1 MCGRA
6 PSGLWSRPMGGSFDV
21 VVVGAGIAGLSAA
34 VSALEAGASVAVL
47 ERAARE
53 ERGGN
58 TRYTESFW
66 RMRNRDTVSED
77 FDERLASNAGGHFD
91 PEFVKDAGRPYE
103 DWPRPLR
110 AFGFTDPE
118 LIRVW
123 GEDAG
128 PALRWLEGFGVRW
141 DFLPTYFPYQSTTR
155 IAPVG
160 GGLALV
166 EALAAEAERLSA
178 SIYYGTAARGLV
190 LSDEGGVVGVEAVQ
204 RGRPGHFL
212 GRVVLASGGFEGN
225 PEMLARYIG
234 PKAQWTRP
242 VARGGYYNRGEGV
255 AMGLAAGA
263 APAGEFG
270 AFHAQPVDPRSGAI
284 EPVVLHYGYGVLV
297 NREGERFADE
307 AAGPVDAGYER
318 VARAVLE
325 QPEGLAWAVF
335 DAGLDDAPHW
345 RVTVRSDREPLEA
358 PTVGALA
365 EAAGLDPAA
374 LAATLAAYNAACP
387 EDASVFRPDGPD
399 GLATRGLR
407 PPKSNWARPL
417 VRPPF
422 RAWPVICANC
432 FTFGGLRID
441 ASGRVIDLDGDPI
454 PGLYAA
460 GETAGL
466 YYGDYTGATSV
477 MRGAVFGR
485 RAGRH
490 AAGAQ

>member
-1 MCGRA
+1 MN
-6 PSGLWSRPMGGSFDV
+6 GSFDV
-21 VVVGAGIAGLSAA
+21 AVVGSGIAGLSAA
-34 VSALEAGASVAVL
+34 VSALEAGARVAVL

-66 RMRNRDTVSED
+66 RMRDRDTVSED

-123 GEDAG
+123 GDDAG

-166 EALAAEAERLSA
+166 EALAAEAERRGATML
-178 SIYYGTAARGLV
+178 YETAARGLV
-190 LSDEGGVVGVEAVQ
+190 RNDEGEIVGVEAVQ
-204 RGRPGHFL
+204 HGRPRRFL

-225 PEMLARYIG
+225 PEMLARYLG

-297 NREGERFADE
+297 NREGERFTDE
-307 AAGPVDAGYER
+307 AARPVDAGYER

-345 RVTVRSDREPLEA
+345 RVTVRSDRKPLEA
-358 PTVGALA
+358 PTIEALA

-387 EDASVFRPDGPD
+387 EDASAFRPDGLD
-399 GLATRGLR
+399 GLATQGLR
-407 PPKSNWARPL
+407 PLKSNWARRL

-441 ASGRVIDLDGDPI
+441 IHGRVIDLDGDPI

-466 YYGDYTGATSV
+466 FYGDYTGATSV

>member
-1 MCGRA
+1 M
-6 PSGLWSRPMGGSFDV
+6 SGSFDV
-21 VVVGAGIAGLSAA
+21 AVVGSGIAGLSAA
-34 VSALEAGASVAVL
+34 VSALEAGARVAVL

-66 RMRNRDTVSED
+66 RMQDRDTVSED

-166 EALAAEAERLSA
+166 EALAAEAERRGA
-178 SIYYGTAARGLV
+178 SIFYETAARGLV
-190 LSDEGGVVGVEAVQ
+190 RGEEGEVIGVEAVQ
-204 RGRPGHFL
+204 RGRPCRFL

-225 PEMLARYIG
+225 PEMLARYLG

-242 VARGGYYNRGEGV
+242 VAKGGYYNRGEGV
-255 AMGLAAGA
+255 AMGLDAGA

-284 EPVVLHYGYGVLV
+284 EPVVPALRLW
-297 NREGERFADE
+297 RAGEPRRGSASRTRRPGRSMP
-307 AAGPVDAGYER
+307 AMSGWRARCWSSRRASPGPCSTPGSTMR
-318 VARAVLE
+318 R
-325 QPEGLAWAVF
+325 
-335 DAGLDDAPHW
+335 
-345 RVTVRSDREPLEA
+345 T
-358 PTVGALA
+358 GASRC
-365 EAAGLDPAA
+365 
-374 LAATLAAYNAACP
+374 AATANRWKRRVWKRSRRP
-387 EDASVFRPDGPD
+387 PASIRRRSPQHSPPTTPPARRDGSAFRPDGLD

-441 ASGRVIDLDGDPI
+441 IHGRVIDLDGDPI

-460 GETAGL
+460 GETASL
-466 YYGDYTGATSV
+466 FYGDYTGATSV

>member
-1 MCGRA
+1 M
-6 PSGLWSRPMGGSFDV
+6 SGSFDV
-21 VVVGAGIAGLSAA
+21 AVVGSGIAGLSAA
-34 VSALEAGASVAVL
+34 VSALEAGARVAVL

-66 RMRNRDTVSED
+66 RMRDRDTVSED

-91 PEFVKDAGRPYE
+91 PEFLKDAGRPYE

-166 EALAAEAERLSA
+166 EALAAEAERRGA
-178 SIYYGTAARGLV
+178 SIFYETAARGLV
-190 LSDEGGVVGVEAVQ
+190 RSEDGEIVGVEAVQ
-204 RGRPGHFL
+204 RGRPRRFL

-225 PEMLARYIG
+225 PEMLARYLG

-255 AMGLAAGA
+255 AMGLDAGA

-297 NREGERFADE
+297 NRAGERFTDE
-307 AAGPVDAGYER
+307 AARPVDAGYER

-358 PTVGALA
+358 QTVEALA

-387 EDASVFRPDGPD
+387 EDASAFRPDGLD
-399 GLATRGLR
+399 GLATQGLR

-441 ASGRVIDLDGDPI
+441 IHGRVIDLDGDPI

-466 YYGDYTGATSV
+466 FYGDYTGATSV

>member
-1 MCGRA
+1 M
-6 PSGLWSRPMGGSFDV
+6 SGSFDV
-21 VVVGAGIAGLSAA
+21 AVVGSGIAGLSAA
-34 VSALEAGASVAVL
+34 VSALEAGARVAVL

-66 RMRNRDTVSED
+66 RMRDRDTVSED

-166 EALAAEAERLSA
+166 EALAAEAERRGA
-178 SIYYGTAARGLV
+178 SIFYETAARGLV
-190 LSDEGGVVGVEAVQ
+190 RSEEGEVIGVEAVQ
-204 RGRPGHFL
+204 RGRPCRFL

-225 PEMLARYIG
+225 PEMLARYLG

-297 NREGERFADE
+297 NRAGERFTDE
-307 AAGPVDAGYER
+307 AARPVDAGYER

-358 PTVGALA
+358 QTVEALA

-387 EDASVFRPDGPD
+387 EDGSAFRPDGLD
-399 GLATRGLR
+399 GLATQGLR

-441 ASGRVIDLDGDPI
+441 IHGRVIDLDGDPI

>member
-1 MCGRA
+1 M
-6 PSGLWSRPMGGSFDV
+6 
-21 VVVGAGIAGLSAA
+21 
-34 VSALEAGASVAVL
+34 
-47 ERAARE
+47 
-53 ERGGN
+53 
-58 TRYTESFW
+58 
-66 RMRNRDTVSED
+66 
-77 FDERLASNAGGHFD
+77 
-91 PEFVKDAGRPYE
+91 
-103 DWPRPLR
+103 
-110 AFGFTDPE
+110 
-118 LIRVW
+118 
-123 GEDAG
+123 
-128 PALRWLEGFGVRW
+128 
-141 DFLPTYFPYQSTTR
+141 
-155 IAPVG
+155 
-160 GGLALV
+160 

-178 SIYYGTAARGLV
+178 SLFYETAARGLV
-190 LSDEGGVVGVEAVQ
+190 RSGEGEIVGVEAVQ
-204 RGRPGHFL
+204 RGRPRHL
-212 GRVVLASGGFEGN
+212 MGRVVLASGGFEGN

-297 NREGERFADE
+297 NREGQRFTDE

-335 DAGLDDAPHW
+335 DAGLDDAPRW

-358 PTVGALA
+358 PTVEALA
-365 EAAGLDPAA
+365 GAAGLDPAA
-374 LAATLAAYNAACP
+374 LSSALAAYNAACP
-387 EDASVFRPDGPD
+387 EDASAFRPDGPD
-399 GLATRGLR
+399 GLATRGLA

-441 ASGRVIDLDGDPI
+441 ANGRAIDLDGDPI

-466 YYGDYTGATSV
+466 YYGDYTGRHLRHARRRV
-477 MRGAVFGR
+477 RPPRRPPRRRRAVAAPLPGRQGCDPAGRGAAPVANRSPTHEDSRAFLRTAFHDAGGRTQAGCVDVFGDGGGLHSHWR
-485 RAGRH
+485 GSREQRFGDRARDSYQWVQSGGAGGRG
-490 AAGAQ
+490 GADGG

>member
-1 MCGRA
+1 M
-6 PSGLWSRPMGGSFDV
+6 SGSFDV
-21 VVVGAGIAGLSAA
+21 VVVGSGIAGLSAA
-34 VSALEAGASVAVL
+34 VSALEAGARVAVL

-66 RMRNRDTVSED
+66 RMRDRDMVSDD

-110 AFGFTDPE
+110 AYGFTDPE

-141 DFLPTYFPYQSTTR
+141 EFLPTYFPYQSTTR

-166 EALAAEAERLSA
+166 EALAAAAERRSA
-178 SIYYGTAARGLV
+178 SVFYETAARGLV
-190 LSDEGGVVGVEAVQ
+190 RSEEGGILGVEAVR
-204 RGRPGHFL
+204 RGRPCRFTGKT
-212 GRVVLASGGFEGN
+212 VLASGGFEGN
-225 PEMLARYIG
+225 PEMLARYVG

-297 NREGERFADE
+297 NREGERFTDE
-307 AAGPVDAGYER
+307 ADGPVDAGYER

-335 DAGLDDAPHW
+335 DAGLEEAPRW
-345 RVTVRSDREPLEA
+345 RATVRSDREPLQAQTIE
-358 PTVGALA
+358 ALA
-365 EAAGLDPAA
+365 QAAGLDPAA
-374 LAATLAAYNAACP
+374 LSATLAAYNGACP
-387 EDASVFRPDGPD
+387 EDMSAFRPDGPD

-432 FTFGGLRID
+432 FTFGGLRTD
-441 ASGRVIDLDGDPI
+441 GNGRVIDLDGDPI
-454 PGLYAA
+454 PGLYA
-460 GETAGL
+460 AGL

-490 AAGAQ
+490 AAIGGGV

>member
-1 MCGRA
+1 M
-6 PSGLWSRPMGGSFDV
+6 SRSFDV
-21 VVVGAGIAGLSAA
+21 VVVGSGIAGLSAA
-34 VSALEAGASVAVL
+34 VSALEAGAQVAVL
-47 ERAARE
+47 ERAPRE

-66 RMRNRDTVSED
+66 RMRDRDTVSED

-128 PALRWLEGFGVRW
+128 PTLRWLEGLGVRW

-166 EALAAEAERLSA
+166 EALAAEAERRSA
-178 SIYYGTAARGLV
+178 SIFYETAARGLV
-190 LSDEGGVVGVEAVQ
+190 RSEDGAVIGVQAVQ
-204 RGRPGHFL
+204 RGRPCRFL
-212 GRVVLASGGFEGN
+212 GKTVLASGGFEGN
-225 PEMLARYIG
+225 PEMLTRYLG

-242 VARGGYYNRGEGV
+242 VAKGGYYNRGEGV

-297 NREGERFADE
+297 NRAGERFTDE
-307 AAGPVDAGYER
+307 AARPVDAGYER
-318 VARAVLE
+318 VARTVLE

-358 PTVGALA
+358 PTVEALA

-374 LAATLAAYNAACP
+374 LRVTLAAYNAACP
-387 EDASVFRPDGPD
+387 EDGSAFRPDGLD
-399 GLATRGLR
+399 GLATQGLR

-441 ASGRVIDLDGDPI
+441 IHGRTIDLDGDPI

>member
-1 MCGRA
+1 M
-6 PSGLWSRPMGGSFDV
+6 SDTFDV
-21 VVVGAGIAGLSAA
+21 VVIGCGIAGLSAA
-34 VSALEAGASVAVL
+34 VSALEVGARVAVL
-47 ERAARE
+47 ERAVRE

-66 RMRNRDTVSED
+66 RMRDRDAVSDD
-77 FDERLASNAGGHFD
+77 FDERLARNAGGHLD

-110 AFGFTDPE
+110 AYGFTDPA

-123 GEDAG
+123 ADDAG
-128 PALRWLEGFGVRW
+128 LALRWLEGFGVRW

-155 IAPVG
+155 IAPAG

-166 EALAAEAERLSA
+166 EVLAAESERRGA
-178 SIYYGTAARGLV
+178 AFFYETAARGLAR
-190 LSDEGGVVGVEAVQ
+190 DDGGKIVGVEAVQ
-204 RGRPGHFL
+204 RGRPRHFL
-212 GRVVLASGGFEGN
+212 GRVVLASGGFQGN

-263 APAGEFG
+263 APAGAFG

-297 NREGERFADE
+297 NREGARFTDE

-345 RVTVRSDREPLEA
+345 RATVRSDREPLEA
-358 PTVGALA
+358 PSVAALA

-374 LAATLAAYNAACP
+374 LLATLYAYNAACP
-387 EDASVFRPDGPD
+387 EDISAFRPDGPD
-399 GLATRGLR
+399 GLAARELR

-422 RAWPVICANC
+422 RAWPLICANC

-441 ASGRVIDLDGDPI
+441 MNGRVIDLDGHPI
-454 PGLYAA
+454 SGLYAA

-490 AAGAQ
+490 AAGTQ

>member
-1 MCGRA
+1 
-6 PSGLWSRPMGGSFDV
+6 MGGSFDV
-21 VVVGAGIAGLSAA
+21 VVVGSGIAGLSAA

-47 ERAARE
+47 ERAAKE

-66 RMRNRDTVSED
+66 RMRDRDTVADD

-110 AFGFTDPE
+110 AFAFTDPE

-166 EALAAEAERLSA
+166 EALAAEAERRGA
-178 SIYYGTAARGLV
+178 SFFYETAARGLV
-190 LSDEGGVVGVEAVQ
+190 RGDEGEIAGVEAVR
-204 RGRPGHFL
+204 RGRPRRFS
-212 GRVVLASGGFEGN
+212 GRVVLACGGFEGN

-297 NREGERFADE
+297 NRAGARFTDE

-335 DAGLDDAPHW
+335 DAGLDDAPRW

-358 PTVGALA
+358 PTVEALA
-365 EAAGLDPAA
+365 AAAGLDPAA
-374 LAATLAAYNAACP
+374 LAATLSAYNDACP
-387 EDASVFRPDGPD
+387 EDASAFRPDGPD
-399 GLATRGLR
+399 GLATRGLA
-407 PPKSNWARPL
+407 PAKSNWARPL
-417 VRPPF
+417 LRPPF

-441 ASGRVIDLDGDPI
+441 RNGRAIDLDGDPI

>member
-1 MCGRA
+1 MND
-6 PSGLWSRPMGGSFDV
+6 SFDV
-21 VVVGAGIAGLSAA
+21 VVVGSGIAGLSAA
-34 VSALEAGASVAVL
+34 VSALEAGARVAVL

-66 RMRNRDTVSED
+66 RMRDCDTVSED
-77 FDERLASNAGGHFD
+77 FDERLAGNAGGHFD
-91 PEFVKDAGRPYE
+91 PEFVRDAGRPYE

-123 GEDAG
+123 GDDAG

-166 EALAAEAERLSA
+166 EALAAAAERRSA
-178 SIYYGTAARGLV
+178 SIFYETAARGLV
-190 LSDEGGVVGVEAVQ
+190 RNDEGEIVGVEAVQ
-204 RGRPGHFL
+204 RGRPRRFT

-225 PEMLARYIG
+225 PEMLARYLG

-242 VARGGYYNRGEGV
+242 VAKGGYYNRGEGV

-284 EPVVLHYGYGVLV
+284 EPVVLHYGYGVMV
-297 NREGERFADE
+297 NREGERFTDE
-307 AAGPVDAGYER
+307 AARPVDAGYER

-358 PTVGALA
+358 PTIGALA
-365 EAAGLDPAA
+365 QAAGLGPAA
-374 LAATLAAYNAACP
+374 LTATLAAYNAACP
-387 EDASVFRPDGPD
+387 EDSSAFRPDGLD

-417 VRPPF
+417 LRPPF

-441 ASGRVIDLDGDPI
+441 THGRVIDLDGDPI

-466 YYGDYTGATSV
+466 FYGDYTGATSV

>member
-1 MCGRA
+1 MN
-6 PSGLWSRPMGGSFDV
+6 GSFDV
-21 VVVGAGIAGLSAA
+21 VVVGSGIAGLSAA

-47 ERAARE
+47 ERAAKE

-66 RMRNRDTVSED
+66 RMRDRDTVAHD
-77 FDERLASNAGGHFD
+77 FDERLAGNAGGHFD

-110 AFGFTDPE
+110 AFAFTDPE

-178 SIYYGTAARGLV
+178 SLFYETAARGLV
-190 LSDEGGVVGVEAVQ
+190 RSGEGEIVGVEAVQ
-204 RGRPGHFL
+204 RGRPRHL
-212 GRVVLASGGFEGN
+212 MGRVVLASGGFEGN

-297 NREGERFADE
+297 NREGARFTDE

-358 PTVGALA
+358 PTVERLA
-365 EAAGLDPAA
+365 GAAGLDPAA
-374 LAATLAAYNAACP
+374 LSAALAAYNAACP
-387 EDASVFRPDGPD
+387 EDASAFRPDGPD

-417 VRPPF
+417 LRPPF

-441 ASGRVIDLDGDPI
+441 ANGRAIDLDGDPI

>member
-1 MCGRA
+1 M
-6 PSGLWSRPMGGSFDV
+6 SGSFDV
-21 VVVGAGIAGLSAA
+21 AVVGSGIAGLSAA
-34 VSALEAGASVAVL
+34 VSALEAGARVAVL

-66 RMRNRDTVSED
+66 RMRDRDTVSED

-166 EALAAEAERLSA
+166 EALAAEAERRGA
-178 SIYYGTAARGLV
+178 SIFYETAARGLV
-190 LSDEGGVVGVEAVQ
+190 RSEEGEVIGVEAVQ
-204 RGRPGHFL
+204 RGRPCRFL

-225 PEMLARYIG
+225 PEMLTRYLG

-297 NREGERFADE
+297 NRAGERFTDE
-307 AAGPVDAGYER
+307 AARPVDAGYER

-358 PTVGALA
+358 PSVEALA

-387 EDASVFRPDGPD
+387 EDGSAFRPDGLD

-441 ASGRVIDLDGDPI
+441 IHGRVIDLDGDPI

-466 YYGDYTGATSV
+466 FYGDYTGATSV

>member
-1 MCGRA
+1 M
-6 PSGLWSRPMGGSFDV
+6 SGSFDV
-21 VVVGAGIAGLSAA
+21 AVVGSGIAGLSAA
-34 VSALEAGASVAVL
+34 VSALEAGARVAVL

-66 RMRNRDTVSED
+66 RMQDRDTVSED

-166 EALAAEAERLSA
+166 EALAAEAERRGA
-178 SIYYGTAARGLV
+178 SIFYETAARGLV
-190 LSDEGGVVGVEAVQ
+190 RSEEGEVVGVEAVQ
-204 RGRPGHFL
+204 RGRPCRFL

-225 PEMLARYIG
+225 PEMLARYLG

-242 VARGGYYNRGEGV
+242 VAKGGYYNRGEGV
-255 AMGLAAGA
+255 AMGLDAGA

-297 NREGERFADE
+297 NRAGERFTDE
-307 AAGPVDAGYER
+307 AARPVDAGYER

-358 PTVGALA
+358 PSVEALA

-387 EDASVFRPDGPD
+387 EDGSAFRPDGLD

-441 ASGRVIDLDGDPI
+441 IHGRVIDLDGDPI

-466 YYGDYTGATSV
+466 FYGDYTGATSV

>member
-1 MCGRA
+1 MN
-6 PSGLWSRPMGGSFDV
+6 GSFDV
-21 VVVGAGIAGLSAA
+21 VVVGSGIAGLAAA

-47 ERAARE
+47 ERAVQE

-66 RMRNRDTVSED
+66 RMRDRDTVSDD
-77 FDERLASNAGGHFD
+77 FEERLAGNAGGHFD

-110 AFGFTDPE
+110 AFAFTDPE

-123 GEDAG
+123 ADDAG

-178 SIYYGTAARGLV
+178 SFYYGTAARGLV
-190 LSDEGGVVGVEAVQ
+190 RSDEGRIVGVEAAH
-204 RGRPGHFL
+204 RGRLCHFV

-225 PEMLARYIG
+225 PEMLARYVG

-297 NREGERFADE
+297 NREGARFADE

-335 DAGLDDAPHW
+335 DAGLDDAPRW
-345 RVTVRSDREPLEA
+345 RATVRSDREPLEA
-358 PTVGALA
+358 PTVEALA

-374 LAATLAAYNAACP
+374 LSATLAAYNAACP
-387 EDASVFRPDGPD
+387 EDMSAFRPDRPD
-399 GLATRGLR
+399 GLATLGLR

-441 ASGRVIDLDGDPI
+441 RNGRVIDLDGDPI

-460 GETAGL
+460 GEAAGL

>member
-1 MCGRA
+1 M
-6 PSGLWSRPMGGSFDV
+6 SGSFDV
-21 VVVGAGIAGLSAA
+21 VVVGSGIAGLSAA
-34 VSALEAGASVAVL
+34 VSALEAGARVAVL

-66 RMRNRDTVSED
+66 RMRGRDAVSED

-166 EALAAEAERLSA
+166 EALAAEAERRA
-178 SIYYGTAARGLV
+178 VAVFYETAARGLIRG
-190 LSDEGGVVGVEAVQ
+190 DEREIVGVEAVQ
-204 RGRPGHFL
+204 RGRPRRFP

-242 VARGGYYNRGEGV
+242 VAKGGYYNRGEGV

-270 AFHAQPVDPRSGAI
+270 AFHAQPVDPRSGAV

-297 NREGERFADE
+297 NRAGERFADE

-318 VARAVLE
+318 VARAVLA

-358 PTVGALA
+358 PSVEALA
-365 EAAGLDPAA
+365 AAAGLDPAA
-374 LAATLAAYNAACP
+374 LSATLAAYNAACP
-387 EDASVFRPDGPD
+387 EDASAFRPDGLD
-399 GLATRGLR
+399 GVAARGLR

-441 ASGRVIDLDGDPI
+441 INGRVIDLDGDPL

>member
-1 MCGRA
+1 M
-6 PSGLWSRPMGGSFDV
+6 SGSFDV
-21 VVVGAGIAGLSAA
+21 AVVGSGIAGLSAA
-34 VSALEAGASVAVL
+34 VSALEAGARVAVL

-66 RMRNRDTVSED
+66 RMQDRDTVSED

-91 PEFVKDAGRPYE
+91 PEFLKDAGRPYE

-110 AFGFTDPE
+110 TFGFTDPE

-166 EALAAEAERLSA
+166 EALAAEAGRRGA
-178 SIYYGTAARGLV
+178 SIFYETAARGLV
-190 LSDEGGVVGVEAVQ
+190 RSEEGEVIGVEAVQ
-204 RGRPGHFL
+204 RGRPCRFL

-225 PEMLARYIG
+225 PEMLARYLG

-255 AMGLAAGA
+255 AMGLDAGA

-297 NREGERFADE
+297 NRAGERFTDE
-307 AAGPVDAGYER
+307 AARPVDAGYER

-358 PTVGALA
+358 PSVESLA

-387 EDASVFRPDGPD
+387 KDGSAFRPDGLD
-399 GLATRGLR
+399 GLATRGLA

-441 ASGRVIDLDGDPI
+441 IHGRVIDLDGDPI

-466 YYGDYTGATSV
+466 FYGDYTGATSV

>member
-1 MCGRA
+1 MN
-6 PSGLWSRPMGGSFDV
+6 GSFDV
-21 VVVGAGIAGLSAA
+21 VVVGSGIAGLSAA
-34 VSALEAGASVAVL
+34 VSALEAGARVAVL
-47 ERAARE
+47 ERATRE

-66 RMRNRDTVSED
+66 RMRDRDTVSED

-91 PEFVKDAGRPYE
+91 PEFVSDAGRPYA

-123 GEDAG
+123 GDDAG

-166 EALAAEAERLSA
+166 EALAAEAERRST
-178 SIYYGTAARGLV
+178 SIFYETAARGLV
-190 LSDEGGVVGVEAVQ
+190 RNDEGEIVGVEAVQ
-204 RGRPGHFL
+204 RGRPRRFT

-225 PEMLARYIG
+225 PEMLARYLG

-242 VARGGYYNRGEGV
+242 VAKGGYYNRGEGV

-297 NREGERFADE
+297 NREGERFTDE
-307 AAGPVDAGYER
+307 AARPVDAGYER

-358 PTVGALA
+358 PTIGALA
-365 EAAGLDPAA
+365 QAAGLDPAA
-374 LAATLAAYNAACP
+374 LTATLAAYNAACP
-387 EDASVFRPDGPD
+387 EDSSAFRPDGLD

-417 VRPPF
+417 LRPPF

-441 ASGRVIDLDGDPI
+441 TSARVIDLDGDPI

-466 YYGDYTGATSV
+466 FYGDYTGATSV

>member
-1 MCGRA
+1 
-6 PSGLWSRPMGGSFDV
+6 
-21 VVVGAGIAGLSAA
+21 
-34 VSALEAGASVAVL
+34 
-47 ERAARE
+47 
-53 ERGGN
+53 
-58 TRYTESFW
+58 
-66 RMRNRDTVSED
+66 
-77 FDERLASNAGGHFD
+77 
-91 PEFVKDAGRPYE
+91 
-103 DWPRPLR
+103 
-110 AFGFTDPE
+110 
-118 LIRVW
+118 
-123 GEDAG
+123 
-128 PALRWLEGFGVRW
+128 
-141 DFLPTYFPYQSTTR
+141 
-155 IAPVG
+155 
-160 GGLALV
+160 
-166 EALAAEAERLSA
+166 
-178 SIYYGTAARGLV
+178 
-190 LSDEGGVVGVEAVQ
+190 
-204 RGRPGHFL
+204 
-212 GRVVLASGGFEGN
+212 
-225 PEMLARYIG
+225 
-234 PKAQWTRP
+234 
-242 VARGGYYNRGEGV
+242 
-255 AMGLAAGA
+255 MGLDAGA

-297 NREGERFADE
+297 NRAGERFTDE
-307 AAGPVDAGYER
+307 AARPVDADYER

-358 PTVGALA
+358 QTCGSAREGRRPRPGGARRDTRRLQRRLP
-365 EAAGLDPAA
+365 GGRLRLPAR
-374 LAATLAAYNAACP
+374 TGWT
-387 EDASVFRPDGPD
+387 ASPRRDS
-399 GLATRGLR
+399 R

-441 ASGRVIDLDGDPI
+441 IHGRVIDLDGDPI

>member
-1 MCGRA
+1 M
-6 PSGLWSRPMGGSFDV
+6 SGSFDV
-21 VVVGAGIAGLSAA
+21 VVVGSGIAGLSAA
-34 VSALEAGASVAVL
+34 VSALEAGARVAVL
-47 ERAARE
+47 ERAARG

-66 RMRNRDTVSED
+66 RMRDRDTVSED

-91 PEFVKDAGRPYE
+91 PEFLKDAGRPYE

-166 EALAAEAERLSA
+166 EALAAEAERRGA
-178 SIYYGTAARGLV
+178 SIFYETAARGLV
-190 LSDEGGVVGVEAVQ
+190 RSEDGEIVGVEAVQ
-204 RGRPGHFL
+204 RGRPRRFL

-225 PEMLARYIG
+225 PEMLARYLG

-297 NREGERFADE
+297 NRAAERFTDE
-307 AAGPVDAGYER
+307 AARPVDAGYER

-358 PTVGALA
+358 PSVEALA

-374 LAATLAAYNAACP
+374 LRATLAVYNAACP
-387 EDASVFRPDGPD
+387 EDGSAFRPDGLD

-441 ASGRVIDLDGDPI
+441 IHGRVIDLDGDPI

-466 YYGDYTGATSV
+466 FYGDYTGATSV

>member
-1 MCGRA
+1 MN
-6 PSGLWSRPMGGSFDV
+6 GSFDV
-21 VVVGAGIAGLSAA
+21 VVVGSGIAGLSAA
-34 VSALEAGASVAVL
+34 VSALEAGARVAVL

-66 RMRNRDTVSED
+66 RMRDRDTVSED
-77 FDERLASNAGGHFD
+77 FDERLAGNAGGHFD
-91 PEFVKDAGRPYE
+91 PEFVRDAGRPYE

-123 GEDAG
+123 GDDAG

-166 EALAAEAERLSA
+166 EALAAEAERRGA
-178 SIYYGTAARGLV
+178 AIFYEAAARGLV
-190 LSDEGGVVGVEAVQ
+190 RNDEGEIVGVEAVQ
-204 RGRPGHFL
+204 RGRPRRFT

-225 PEMLARYIG
+225 PEMLARYLG

-242 VARGGYYNRGEGV
+242 VAKGGYYNRGEGV

-284 EPVVLHYGYGVLV
+284 EPVVLHYGYGVMV
-297 NREGERFADE
+297 NREGERFTDE
-307 AAGPVDAGYER
+307 AARPVDAGYER

-358 PTVGALA
+358 PTIGALA

-387 EDASVFRPDGPD
+387 EDSSAFRPDGLD

-417 VRPPF
+417 LRPPF

-441 ASGRVIDLDGDPI
+441 TSARIIDLDGDPI

-466 YYGDYTGATSV
+466 FYGDYTGATSV

>member
-1 MCGRA
+1 MNRA
-6 PSGLWSRPMGGSFDV
+6 
-21 VVVGAGIAGLSAA
+21 
-34 VSALEAGASVAVL
+34 
-47 ERAARE
+47 
-53 ERGGN
+53 
-58 TRYTESFW
+58 
-66 RMRNRDTVSED
+66 
-77 FDERLASNAGGHFD
+77 
-91 PEFVKDAGRPYE
+91 
-103 DWPRPLR
+103 
-110 AFGFTDPE
+110 
-118 LIRVW
+118 
-123 GEDAG
+123 
-128 PALRWLEGFGVRW
+128 
-141 DFLPTYFPYQSTTR
+141 
-155 IAPVG
+155 
-160 GGLALV
+160 
-166 EALAAEAERLSA
+166 
-178 SIYYGTAARGLV
+178 
-190 LSDEGGVVGVEAVQ
+190 
-204 RGRPGHFL
+204 
-212 GRVVLASGGFEGN
+212 
-225 PEMLARYIG
+225 
-234 PKAQWTRP
+234 
-242 VARGGYYNRGEGV
+242 
-255 AMGLAAGA
+255 
-263 APAGEFG
+263 
-270 AFHAQPVDPRSGAI
+270 
-284 EPVVLHYGYGVLV
+284 
-297 NREGERFADE
+297 GERFTDE
-307 AAGPVDAGYER
+307 AARPVDAGYER

-358 PTVGALA
+358 PSAEALA

-387 EDASVFRPDGPD
+387 EDGSAFRPDGLD

-441 ASGRVIDLDGDPI
+441 IHGRVIDLDGDPI

-466 YYGDYTGATSV
+466 FYGDYTGATSV

>member
-1 MCGRA
+1 M
-6 PSGLWSRPMGGSFDV
+6 SDSFDV
-21 VVVGAGIAGLSAA
+21 VVVGSGIAGLSAA
-34 VSALEAGASVAVL
+34 VSALEAGAQVAVL

-66 RMRNRDTVSED
+66 RMRDHDTVSED
-77 FDERLASNAGGHFD
+77 FDERLAGNAGGHFD

-123 GEDAG
+123 GDDAG

-166 EALAAEAERLSA
+166 EALAAEAERRGA
-178 SIYYGTAARGLV
+178 SIFYETAARGLV
-190 LSDEGGVVGVEAVQ
+190 RDDEGEIVGVEAVK
-204 RGRPGHFL
+204 RGRPCRFM

-225 PEMLARYIG
+225 PEMLARYLG

-242 VARGGYYNRGEGV
+242 VAKGGYYNRGEGV

-263 APAGEFG
+263 APAGEYG

-297 NREGERFADE
+297 NREGERFTDE

-325 QPEGLAWAVF
+325 QPQGLAWAVF
-335 DAGLDDAPHW
+335 DAGLDAAPHW

-358 PTVGALA
+358 QSVEALA

-374 LAATLAAYNAACP
+374 LSATLAAYNAACP
-387 EDASVFRPDGPD
+387 EDISAFRPDGPD
-399 GLATRGLR
+399 GLATRGLA

-417 VRPPF
+417 LRPPF

-441 ASGRVIDLDGDPI
+441 IHGRVIDLDGDPI

-466 YYGDYTGATSV
+466 FYGDYTGATSV

>member
-1 MCGRA
+1 MIGAHERFFRCY
-6 PSGLWSRPMGGSFDV
+6 
-21 VVVGAGIAGLSAA
+21 VVVGSGIAGLSAA
-34 VSALEAGASVAVL
+34 VSALEAGARVAVL

-66 RMRNRDTVSED
+66 RMRDRDTVSED

-91 PEFVKDAGRPYE
+91 PEFLKDAGRPYE

-166 EALAAEAERLSA
+166 EVLAAEAEGRGA
-178 SIYYGTAARGLV
+178 SIFYETAARGLV
-190 LSDEGGVVGVEAVQ
+190 RSEEGEVIGVEAVQ
-204 RGRPGHFL
+204 RGRPCRFL

-225 PEMLARYIG
+225 PEMLTRYLG

-242 VARGGYYNRGEGV
+242 VARSDYYNRGEGV

-297 NREGERFADE
+297 NRAAERFTDE
-307 AAGPVDAGYER
+307 AARPVDAGYER
-318 VARAVLE
+318 VARTVLE

-345 RVTVRSDREPLEA
+345 RVTVRSDRDPLEA
-358 PTVGALA
+358 PTCGSACGGRRPRSGGARRDARRLQRRLP
-365 EAAGLDPAA
+365 GGRLRLPAR
-374 LAATLAAYNAACP
+374 TGWT
-387 EDASVFRPDGPD
+387 ASPRRD
-399 GLATRGLR
+399 
-407 PPKSNWARPL
+407 
-417 VRPPF
+417 
-422 RAWPVICANC
+422 
-432 FTFGGLRID
+432 
-441 ASGRVIDLDGDPI
+441 SGR
-454 PGLYAA
+454 
-460 GETAGL
+460 
-466 YYGDYTGATSV
+466 
-477 MRGAVFGR
+477 R
-485 RAGRH
+485 RAIGRGRSSGPRS
-490 AAGAQ
+490 APGR